1 MANTMVSFKRGS
13 DLSKLAIA
21 DGQFIVNTAER
32 SIYVDIG
39 TERLR
44 IGDFVSVA
52 NLAALPTA
60 GANETALYYVEDINC
75 LAKWNGTGWTQI
87 NRDSGAVNFTVTG
100 VGNAITSV
108 AYDADTRTLTLTK
121 GITFATPADV
131 DNKISEKVGELK
143 IGEDSYDTVKAY
155 VDKKTSGIATDE
167 SLSALTERVD
177 TLEGKVDV
185 ESVSGSITAAK
196 TAVLGQADYTGTV
209 KGAYEAAQ
217 AAQDTADSKAT
228 MKEVEA
234 KGYATKTEAQ
244 GYANAKDTAIAEAK
258 AAGDNA
264 QSAVDALSTKVGTVA
279 EGKTVVKMIEEAQAE
294 ATYDDTAL
302 VGRVSA
308 IEGDYLKAADKTALQ
323 NAINAEVATA
333 RAAEE
338 ANATAIAGVKE
349 DVDAFFASAEVGE
362 VAIDTLKEIQNY
374 INTHGEAAATM
385 TQNIADNA
393 KAISDEITRA
403 KAAEKANA
411 DAITAQATSDA
422 ETYETK
428 TDASAKLTEAKGY
441 ADNLNTAMDE
451 RVDALETASHTH
463 SNKALLDTYTQTE
476 ANLADAVAKMHDHA
490 NAEELA
496 KIETG
501 DKEKWDT
508 VVADHLVAADKAE
521 LEGKITAAE
530 TAAKN
535 HANDLNTAMNTRVEA
550 LEAIEH
556 DHSNKTVLDGITS
569 EKVDTWD
576 SAEQNAK
583 NYSDAKL
590 LEALEWG
597 TF

>member
-1 MANTMVSFKRGS
+1 MAMIQFLRGTQAG
-13 DLSKLAIA
+13 LAAKETI
-21 DGQFIVNTAER
+21 DGALYFTTDTHK
-32 SIYVDIG
+32 IYMG
-39 TERLR
+39 TETGKQEFSAIEVVSAVGSLP
-44 IGDFVSVA
+44 SVA
-52 NLAALPTA
+52 TA
-60 GANETALYYVEDINC
+60 IKGKFYYAEAENVFCFPYNGEWKQVNPDTGATSIEVVD
-75 LAKWNGTGWTQI
+75 GG
-87 NRDSGAVNFTVTG
+87 
-100 VGNAITSV
+100 GNAIS
-108 AYDADTRTLTLTK
+108 AASYDASTRKITLTK
-121 GITFATPADV
+121 GETFATPVVV

-155 VDKKTSGIATDE
+155 VDQKTSGIATDA

-217 AAQDTADSKAT
+217 AAQDTADSKVT
-228 MKEVEA
+228 MEEVEA

-264 QSAVDALSTKVGTVA
+264 QSAVDALSAKVGTVA

-323 NAINAEVATA
+323 NAINAEAATA

-393 KAISDEITRA
+393 KAISDEIARA

-463 SNKALLDTYTQTE
+463 GNKALLDTYTQTE
-476 ANLADAVAKMHDHA
+476 ANLADAVAKKHDHA

-496 KIETG
+496 KIKTG
-501 DKEKWDT
+501 DKAKWD
-508 VVADHLVAADKAE
+508 AAQANAEATAATALASAKTE
-521 LEGKITAAE
+521 LEGSIATKATASDLTAEVNRAKAAE
-530 TAAKN
+530 E
-535 HANDLNTAMNTRVEA
+535 ANAT
-550 LEAIEH
+550 AIEANATEIAKKANSV
-556 DHSNKTVLDGITS
+556 DVYTKTETYTKTEVQELIS
-569 EKVDTWD
+569 
-576 SAEQNAK
+576 
-583 NYSDAKL
+583 
-590 LEALEWG
+590 WG
-597 TF
+597 SF